1 MMTIIKDQTFDKERE
16 LYGIHDTLIKHCT
29 FDGPADGESALK
41 ECRNVRV
48 EDSFFDLRYSLW
60 HDHSLVLKNCALTE
74 NCRAA
79 LWYDEDVSVTD
90 TKLHGIKAFREC
102 RNVSL
107 KNCDIISDEFGWFTD
122 DITLENCTAESKY
135 FLMRNHGVRA
145 KNLELSAKYS
155 LQYIED
161 GLFEDCIIDSK
172 DAFWHAKNV
181 TVKNSVLGGEY
192 LAWYSEN
199 LTFENCRII
208 GTQPF
213 CYCKNLTLINCEM
226 IDCDLAFERSS
237 VQATITTPVVSIKN
251 PLAES
256 HISLPAAG
264 EIIRDIPEATG
275 EIALTK
281 EERDVRSA

>member
-1 MMTIIKDQTFDKERE
+1 MTIIQDQTFDKERE
-16 LYGIHDTLIKHCT
+16 LYGVHDTFIKHCT

-41 ECRNVRV
+41 ECENVRV
-48 EDSFFDLRYSLW
+48 EESFFDLRYSLW
-60 HDHSLVLKNCALTE
+60 HDRSLKLAHCELTE

-79 LWYDEDVSVTD
+79 LWYDEDVTVTD
-90 TKLHGIKAFREC
+90 SKLHGIKAFREC
-102 RNVSL
+102 QNVRL
-107 KNCDIISDEFGWFTD
+107 ENCEIISDEFGWFSD
-122 DITLENCTAESKY
+122 NISFENCTAESKY
-135 FLMRNHGVRA
+135 FLMRNRGVRA

-226 IDCDLAFERSS
+226 VDCDLAFERST

-256 HISLPAAG
+256 RISLPAAG
-264 EIIRDIPEATG
+264 SIIRDIPEATG
-275 EIALTK
+275 EIVVENASESL
-281 EERDVRSA
+281 SA

>member
-1 MMTIIKDQTFDKERE
+1 MMTIIQDQTFDKERE
-16 LYGIHDTLIKHCT
+16 LYGVHDTFIKHCT

-60 HDHSLVLKNCALTE
+60 HDRDLVLARCELTE

-79 LWYDEDVSVTD
+79 LWYDEDVGVSD

-161 GLFEDCIIDSK
+161 GLFEDCVIDSK

-181 TVKNSVLGGEY
+181 TVKNSILGGEY

-199 LTFENCRII
+199 LTFENCKII

-226 IDCDLAFERSS
+226 VDCDLAFERSS
-237 VQATITTPVVSIKN
+237 VRATITTPVVSIKN

-275 EIALTK
+275 EVVLTK

>member
-1 MMTIIKDQTFDKERE
+1 MMTIIQDQTFDKERE
-16 LYGIHDTLIKHCT
+16 LYGVHDTFIKHCT

-41 ECRNVRV
+41 ECENVRV
-48 EDSFFDLRYSLW
+48 EESFFDLRYSLW
-60 HDHSLVLKNCALTE
+60 HDRSLKLAHCELTE

-107 KNCDIISDEFGWFTD
+107 KNCDIISDEFGWFSD

-145 KNLELSAKYS
+145 KNLEMSAKYS

-181 TVKNSVLGGEY
+181 TVKNSILGGEY

-199 LTFENCRII
+199 LTFENCKII

-226 IDCDLAFERSS
+226 VDCDLAFERSS

-256 HISLPAAG
+256 RISLPAVG

-275 EIALTK
+275 EIVVENASESL
-281 EERDVRSA
+281 SA

>member
-1 MMTIIKDQTFDKERE
+1 MITIQNERFENERE
-16 LYGIHDTLIKHCT
+16 LYGLKDVSIKHCV

-41 ECRNVRV
+41 ECERV
-48 EDSFFDLRYSLW
+48 AVSDSFFDLRYSLW
-60 HDHSLVLKNCALTE
+60 HDRDLSLTHCELTE

-79 LWYDEDVSVTD
+79 LWYDENVIVTD

-102 RNVSL
+102 KNVRL

-122 DITLENCTAESKY
+122 EISLEDCTAESKY
-135 FLMRNHGVRA
+135 FLMKNRGVQA
-145 KNLELSAKYS
+145 KNLEMSAKYS

-161 GLFEDCIIDSK
+161 GNFENCVIDSK

-181 TVKNSVLGGEY
+181 TVKNSILGGEY

-199 LTFENCRII
+199 LTFENCKII

-237 VQATITTPVVSIKN
+237 VQATVTTPVVSIKN
-251 PLAES
+251 PLAGSMIRVPEV
-256 HISLPAAG
+256 G

-275 EIALTK
+275 EVI
-281 EERDVRSA
+281 EEKASEILSA

>member
-1 MMTIIKDQTFDKERE
+1 MMTIIQDQTFDKERE
-16 LYGIHDTLIKHCT
+16 LYGVHDTFIKHCT

-41 ECRNVRV
+41 ECENVRV

-60 HDHSLVLKNCALTE
+60 HDRDLVLARCELTE

-79 LWYDEDVSVTD
+79 LWYDEDVTVTD
-90 TKLHGIKAFREC
+90 SKLHGIKAFREC

-145 KNLELSAKYS
+145 KNLEMSAKYS

-161 GLFEDCIIDSK
+161 GIFEDCVIDSK

-181 TVKNSVLGGEY
+181 TVKNSILGGEY

-226 IDCDLAFERSS
+226 VDCDLAFERSS

-256 HISLPAAG
+256 RISLPAVG

-275 EIALTK
+275 EVVVENASESL
-281 EERDVRSA
+281 SA

>member
-1 MMTIIKDQTFDKERE
+1 MTIIQDQTFDKERE
-16 LYGIHDTLIKHCT
+16 LYGIHDTFIKHCT

-41 ECRNVRV
+41 ECSNVRV

-60 HDHSLVLKNCALTE
+60 HDHGLVLKDCTLTE

-79 LWYDEDVSVTD
+79 LWYDEDISVSD

-135 FLMRNHGVRA
+135 FLMKNHGVRA
-145 KNLELSAKYS
+145 KNLEMSAKYS

-161 GLFEDCIIDSK
+161 GLFEDCVIDSK

-256 HISLPAAG
+256 RISLPAVG

-275 EIALTK
+275 EIVVENASESL
-281 EERDVRSA
+281 SA

>member
-1 MMTIIKDQTFDKERE
+1 MKIIQDQQFEQERE

-29 FDGPADGESALK
+29 FDGPVDGESALK
-41 ECRNVRV
+41 ECSDVRV

-60 HDHSLVLKNCALTE
+60 HDHGLVLKDCTLTE

-79 LWYDEDVSVTD
+79 LWYDEDVTVTD

-135 FLMRNHGVRA
+135 FLMRNRGVRA
-145 KNLELSAKYS
+145 KNLEMSAKYS

-161 GLFEDCIIDSK
+161 GFFEDCIIDSK

-226 IDCDLAFERSS
+226 VDCDLAFERSS

-251 PLAES
+251 PLAGS
-256 HISLPAAG
+256 VISVPAAG

-275 EIALTK
+275 EVLVQNASESL
-281 EERDVRSA
+281 SA

>member
-1 MMTIIKDQTFDKERE
+1 MMTIIQDQTFDKERE
-16 LYGIHDTLIKHCT
+16 LYGVHDTFIKHCT

-41 ECRNVRV
+41 ECENVRV
-48 EDSFFDLRYSLW
+48 EESFFDLRYSLW
-60 HDHSLVLKNCALTE
+60 HDRSLKLAHCELTE

-79 LWYDEDVSVTD
+79 LWYDEDVTVTD
-90 TKLHGIKAFREC
+90 SKLHGIKAFREC
-102 RNVSL
+102 RNVRL
-107 KNCDIISDEFGWFTD
+107 ENCEIISDEFGWFSD
-122 DITLENCTAESKY
+122 NISFENCTAESKY
-135 FLMRNHGVRA
+135 FLMRNRGVQA
-145 KNLELSAKYS
+145 KNLEMSAKYS

-161 GLFEDCIIDSK
+161 SLFEDCIIDSK

-181 TVKNSVLGGEY
+181 TVKNSILGGEY

-226 IDCDLAFERSS
+226 VNCDLAFERSS

-256 HISLPAAG
+256 RISLPAVG
-264 EIIRDIPEATG
+264 SIIRDIPEATG
-275 EIALTK
+275 EIVVENASESL
-281 EERDVRSA
+281 SA

>member
-1 MMTIIKDQTFDKERE
+1 MMMIQNQQFDKERA
-16 LYGIHDTLIKHCT
+16 LYGLKDVCVQHCV

-41 ECRNVRV
+41 ECSDVRV

-60 HDHSLVLKNCALTE
+60 HDHGLVLKDCTLTE

-79 LWYDEDVSVTD
+79 LWYDEDVSVSD
-90 TKLHGIKAFREC
+90 TKLHGIKAFHEC

-135 FLMRNHGVRA
+135 FLMKNHGVRA
-145 KNLELSAKYS
+145 KNLEMSAKYS

-256 HISLPAAG
+256 RISLPAVG

-275 EIALTK
+275 EVVLTK

>member
-1 MMTIIKDQTFDKERE
+1 MTIIQDQQFEQERA
-16 LYGIHDTLIKHCT
+16 LYGIHDTFIKHCT

-60 HDHSLVLKNCALTE
+60 HDYSLVLKNCTLTK

-90 TKLHGIKAFREC
+90 TRLHGIKAFREC

-122 DITLENCTAESKY
+122 DITLENCIAESKY

-226 IDCDLAFERSS
+226 VDCDLAFERSS

-256 HISLPAAG
+256 HISLPAVG

-275 EIALTK
+275 EVLVENASESL
-281 EERDVRSA
+281 SA

>member
-1 MMTIIKDQTFDKERE
+1 MTIIQDQTFDKERE
-16 LYGIHDTLIKHCT
+16 LYGVHDTFIKHCT

-41 ECRNVRV
+41 ECSDVRV

-60 HDHSLVLKNCALTE
+60 HDHGLVLKDCTLTE

-79 LWYDEDVSVTD
+79 LWYDEDVTVTD
-90 TKLHGIKAFREC
+90 SKLHGIKAFREC

-135 FLMRNHGVRA
+135 FLMKNHGVRA
-145 KNLELSAKYS
+145 KNLEMSAKYS

-161 GLFEDCIIDSK
+161 GLFEDCVIDSK

-226 IDCDLAFERSS
+226 VDCDLAFERSS

-256 HISLPAAG
+256 RISLPAVG

-275 EIALTK
+275 EIVVENASESL
-281 EERDVRSA
+281 SA

>member
-1 MMTIIKDQTFDKERE
+1 MTIIQDQTFDKERE
-16 LYGIHDTLIKHCT
+16 LYGVHDTFIKHCT

-41 ECRNVRV
+41 ECSNVRV

-60 HDHSLVLKNCALTE
+60 HDRDLVLARCELTE

-79 LWYDEDVSVTD
+79 LWYDEDVTVTD
-90 TKLHGIKAFREC
+90 SKLHGIKAFREC

-135 FLMRNHGVRA
+135 FLMRNRGVRA
-145 KNLELSAKYS
+145 KNLEMSAKYS

-161 GLFEDCIIDSK
+161 GLFEDCVIDSK

-226 IDCDLAFERSS
+226 VDCDLAFERSS

-256 HISLPAAG
+256 RISLPAAG
-264 EIIRDIPEATG
+264 SIIRDIPEATG
-275 EIALTK
+275 EIVVENASESL
-281 EERDVRSA
+281 SA

>member
-1 MMTIIKDQTFDKERE
+1 MTIIQDQTFDKERE
-16 LYGIHDTLIKHCT
+16 LYGVHDTFIKHCT

-41 ECRNVRV
+41 ECENVRV
-48 EDSFFDLRYSLW
+48 EESFFDLRYSLW
-60 HDHSLVLKNCALTE
+60 HDRSLKLAHCELTE

-79 LWYDEDVSVTD
+79 LWYDEGVTVTD
-90 TKLHGIKAFREC
+90 SKLHGIKAFREC
-102 RNVSL
+102 QNVRL
-107 KNCDIISDEFGWFTD
+107 ENCEIISDEFGWFSD
-122 DITLENCTAESKY
+122 NISFENCTAESKY
-135 FLMRNHGVRA
+135 FLMRNCGVQA
-145 KNLELSAKYS
+145 KNLEMSAKYS

-181 TVKNSVLGGEY
+181 TVKNSILGGEY

-256 HISLPAAG
+256 RISLPAVG

-275 EIALTK
+275 EIVVENASESL
-281 EERDVRSA
+281 SA

>member
-1 MMTIIKDQTFDKERE
+1 MMMIQNQQFDKERA
-16 LYGIHDTLIKHCT
+16 LYGLKDVCVQHCI

-41 ECRNVRV
+41 ECENVRV
-48 EDSFFDLRYSLW
+48 EESLFDLRYSLW
-60 HDHSLVLKNCALTE
+60 HDRSLKLAHCELTE

-79 LWYDEDVSVTD
+79 LWYDEDVTVTD
-90 TKLHGIKAFREC
+90 SKLHGIKAFREC

-135 FLMRNHGVRA
+135 FLMKNHGVRA
-145 KNLELSAKYS
+145 KNLEMSAKYS

-161 GLFEDCIIDSK
+161 GIFEDCIIDSK

-181 TVKNSVLGGEY
+181 TVKNSILGGEY

-199 LTFENCRII
+199 LTFQHCRSI

-226 IDCDLAFERSS
+226 VDCDLAFERST

-256 HISLPAAG
+256 RISLPAAG
-264 EIIRDIPEATG
+264 SIIRDIPEATG
-275 EIALTK
+275 EIVVENASESL
-281 EERDVRSA
+281 SA

>member
-1 MMTIIKDQTFDKERE
+1 MMTIIQDQTFDKERE
-16 LYGIHDTLIKHCT
+16 LYGVHDTFIKHCT

-41 ECRNVRV
+41 ECSDVRV

-60 HDHSLVLKNCALTE
+60 HDHGLVLKDCTLTE

-79 LWYDEDVSVTD
+79 LWYDEDVSVSD

-135 FLMRNHGVRA
+135 FLMKNHGVRA
-145 KNLELSAKYS
+145 KNLEMSAKYS

-161 GLFEDCIIDSK
+161 GLFEDCVIDSK

-181 TVKNSVLGGEY
+181 TVKNSILGGEY

-199 LTFENCRII
+199 LTFENCKII

-226 IDCDLAFERSS
+226 VDCDLAFERST

-251 PLAES
+251 PLAGSE
-256 HISLPAAG
+256 IRVPAVG

-275 EIALTK
+275 EVI
-281 EERDVRSA
+281 EEGTRKILSA

>member
-1 MMTIIKDQTFDKERE
+1 M
-16 LYGIHDTLIKHCT
+16 
-29 FDGPADGESALK
+29 
-41 ECRNVRV
+41 
-48 EDSFFDLRYSLW
+48 
-60 HDHSLVLKNCALTE
+60 LKNCALTE

-135 FLMRNHGVRA
+135 FLMKNHGVRA

-161 GLFEDCIIDSK
+161 GLFEDCVIDSK

-181 TVKNSVLGGEY
+181 TVKNSILGGEY

-213 CYCKNLTLINCEM
+213 CYCKNLTLINCEL

-251 PLAES
+251 PLAGSE
-256 HISLPAAG
+256 IRVPAVG
-264 EIIRDIPEATG
+264 EIIRDIDGSEGNVILTDEA
-275 EIALTK
+275 
-281 EERDVRSA
+281 RSLSA

>member
-1 MMTIIKDQTFDKERE
+1 MTIIQDQTFDKERE
-16 LYGIHDTLIKHCT
+16 LYGIHDTFIKHCT
-29 FDGPADGESALK
+29 FDGPADGESVLK

-60 HDHSLVLKNCALTE
+60 HDRDLVLARCELTE

-79 LWYDEDVSVTD
+79 LWYDEDVTVTD
-90 TKLHGIKAFREC
+90 SKLHGIKAFREC
-102 RNVSL
+102 QNVRL
-107 KNCDIISDEFGWFTD
+107 ENCEIISDEFGWFSD
-122 DITLENCTAESKY
+122 NISFENCTAESKY
-135 FLMRNHGVRA
+135 FLMRNRGVQA
-145 KNLELSAKYS
+145 KNLEMSAKYS

-161 GLFEDCIIDSK
+161 GLFEDCVIDSK

-181 TVKNSVLGGEY
+181 TVKNSILGGEY

-226 IDCDLAFERSS
+226 VNCDLAFERSS

-256 HISLPAAG
+256 RISLPAAG
-264 EIIRDIPEATG
+264 SIIRDIPEATG
-275 EIALTK
+275 EIVVENASESL
-281 EERDVRSA
+281 SA

>member
-41 ECRNVRV
+41 ECWNVRV

-226 IDCDLAFERSS
+226 VNCDLAFERSS

-256 HISLPAAG
+256 RISLPAAG
-264 EIIRDIPEATG
+264 SIIRDIPEATG

-281 EERDVRSA
+281 AERDVRSA

>member
-1 MMTIIKDQTFDKERE
+1 MMTIIQDQIFDKERE
-16 LYGIHDTLIKHCT
+16 LYGVHDTFIRHCT

-41 ECRNVRV
+41 ECENVRV
-48 EDSFFDLRYSLW
+48 EESFFDLRYSLW
-60 HDHSLVLKNCALTE
+60 HDRSLKLAHCELTE

-79 LWYDEDVSVTD
+79 LWYDEDVTVTD
-90 TKLHGIKAFREC
+90 SKLHGIKAFREC
-102 RNVSL
+102 QNVRL
-107 KNCDIISDEFGWFTD
+107 ENCEIISDEFGWFSD
-122 DITLENCTAESKY
+122 NISFENCTAESKY
-135 FLMRNHGVRA
+135 FLMRNRGVRA

-181 TVKNSVLGGEY
+181 TVKNSILGGEY

-226 IDCDLAFERSS
+226 VDCDLAFERSS

-256 HISLPAAG
+256 RISLPAVG
-264 EIIRDIPEATG
+264 SIIRDIPEATG
-275 EIALTK
+275 EVVVENASESL
-281 EERDVRSA
+281 SA

>member
-1 MMTIIKDQTFDKERE
+1 MTIIQDQTFDKERE
-16 LYGIHDTLIKHCT
+16 LYGIHDTFIKHCT

-41 ECRNVRV
+41 ECSNVRV

-60 HDHSLVLKNCALTE
+60 HDHGLVLKDCTLTE

-79 LWYDEDVSVTD
+79 LWYDEDVTVTD
-90 TKLHGIKAFREC
+90 SKLHGIKAFREC

-135 FLMRNHGVRA
+135 FLMKNHGVRA
-145 KNLELSAKYS
+145 KNLEMSAKYS

-256 HISLPAAG
+256 RISLPAAG
-264 EIIRDIPEATG
+264 SIIRDIPEATG
-275 EIALTK
+275 EIVVENASESL
-281 EERDVRSA
+281 SA

>member
-16 LYGIHDTLIKHCT
+16 LYGIHDTLIKHCI

-41 ECRNVRV
+41 ECENVRV
-48 EDSFFDLRYSLW
+48 EESFFDLRYSLW
-60 HDHSLVLKNCALTE
+60 HDRSLKLAHCELTE

-79 LWYDEDVSVTD
+79 LWYDEDVTVTD
-90 TKLHGIKAFREC
+90 SKLHGIKAFREC
-102 RNVSL
+102 QNVRL
-107 KNCDIISDEFGWFTD
+107 ENCEIISDEFGWFSD
-122 DITLENCTAESKY
+122 NISFENCTAESKY
-135 FLMRNHGVRA
+135 FLMRNRGVQA
-145 KNLELSAKYS
+145 KNLEMSAKYS

-161 GLFEDCIIDSK
+161 GIFEDCVIDSK

-226 IDCDLAFERSS
+226 VDCDLAFERSS

-256 HISLPAAG
+256 RISLPAAG
-264 EIIRDIPEATG
+264 SIIRDIPEATG
-275 EIALTK
+275 EIVVENASESL
-281 EERDVRSA
+281 SA

>member
-1 MMTIIKDQTFDKERE
+1 MTIIQDQTFDKERE
-16 LYGIHDTLIKHCT
+16 LYGVHDTFIKHCT

-41 ECRNVRV
+41 ECENVRV

-60 HDHSLVLKNCALTE
+60 HDRDLVLARCELTE

-79 LWYDEDVSVTD
+79 LWYDEDVTVTD
-90 TKLHGIKAFREC
+90 SKLHGIKAFREC

-135 FLMRNHGVRA
+135 FLMKNHGVRA
-145 KNLELSAKYS
+145 KNLEMSAKYS

-161 GLFEDCIIDSK
+161 GLFEDCVIDSK

-181 TVKNSVLGGEY
+181 TVKNSILGGEY

-226 IDCDLAFERSS
+226 VDCDLAFERSS

-256 HISLPAAG
+256 RISLPAAG
-264 EIIRDIPEATG
+264 SIIRDIPEATG
-275 EIALTK
+275 EIVVENASESL
-281 EERDVRSA
+281 SA

>member
-1 MMTIIKDQTFDKERE
+1 MTIIHDQQFEQERE
-16 LYGIHDTLIKHCT
+16 LYGIHDTFIRHCT

-41 ECRNVRV
+41 ECQNVRV

-60 HDHSLVLKNCALTE
+60 HDHGLVLKDCTLTE

-79 LWYDEDVSVTD
+79 LWYDEDVSVSD

-107 KNCDIISDEFGWFTD
+107 KNCDINSDEFGWFTD

-135 FLMRNHGVRA
+135 FLMKNRGVRA
-145 KNLELSAKYS
+145 KNLEMSAKYS

-199 LTFENCRII
+199 LIFENCRII

-226 IDCDLAFERSS
+226 VDCDLAFERSS

-251 PLAES
+251 PLAGS
-256 HISLPAAG
+256 VIRVPATG
-264 EIIRDIPEATG
+264 SIIRDIPEATG
-275 EIALTK
+275 EVVLTK
-281 EERDVRSA
+281 GERDVRSA

>member
-1 MMTIIKDQTFDKERE
+1 MMMIQNQQFDKERA
-16 LYGIHDTLIKHCT
+16 LYGLKDVCVQHCI

-60 HDHSLVLKNCALTE
+60 HDRDLVLARCELTE

-79 LWYDEDVSVTD
+79 LWYDEDVSVSD

-226 IDCDLAFERSS
+226 VDCDLAFEHSI

-251 PLAES
+251 PLAGSE
-256 HISLPAAG
+256 IRVPAVG

-275 EIALTK
+275 EVVVENASESL
-281 EERDVRSA
+281 SA

>member
-1 MMTIIKDQTFDKERE
+1 MMMIQNQQFDKERA
-16 LYGIHDTLIKHCT
+16 LYGLKDVCVQHCI

-41 ECRNVRV
+41 ECENVRV
-48 EDSFFDLRYSLW
+48 EESFFDLRYSLW
-60 HDHSLVLKNCALTE
+60 HDRDLVLARCELTE

-79 LWYDEDVSVTD
+79 LWYDEDVTVTD
-90 TKLHGIKAFREC
+90 SKLHGIKAFREC

-135 FLMRNHGVRA
+135 FLMKNRGVRA

-161 GLFEDCIIDSK
+161 GLFEDCVIDSK

-226 IDCDLAFERSS
+226 VDCDLAFERST

-256 HISLPAAG
+256 RISLPAAG
-264 EIIRDIPEATG
+264 SIIRDIPEATG
-275 EIALTK
+275 EVVVENASESL
-281 EERDVRSA
+281 SA

>member
-1 MMTIIKDQTFDKERE
+1 MTIIQDQTFDKERE
-16 LYGIHDTLIKHCT
+16 LYGVHDTFIKHCT

-41 ECRNVRV
+41 ECSNVRV

-60 HDHSLVLKNCALTE
+60 HDRDLVLARCELTE

-79 LWYDEDVSVTD
+79 LWYDEDVTVTD
-90 TKLHGIKAFREC
+90 SKLHGIKAFREC

-135 FLMRNHGVRA
+135 FLMRNRGVRA
-145 KNLELSAKYS
+145 KNLEMSAKYS

-161 GLFEDCIIDSK
+161 GLFEDCVIDSK

-199 LTFENCRII
+199 LTFENCLII

-226 IDCDLAFERSS
+226 VDCDLAFERSS

-256 HISLPAAG
+256 RISLPAAG
-264 EIIRDIPEATG
+264 SIIRDIPEATG
-275 EIALTK
+275 EIVVENASESL
-281 EERDVRSA
+281 SA

>member
-1 MMTIIKDQTFDKERE
+1 MMMIQNQQFDKERA
-16 LYGIHDTLIKHCT
+16 LYGLKDVCVQHCI

-41 ECRNVRV
+41 ECENVRV
-48 EDSFFDLRYSLW
+48 EESFFDLRYSLW
-60 HDHSLVLKNCALTE
+60 HDRDLVLAHCKLTE

-79 LWYDEDVSVTD
+79 LWYDEDVSVSD

-135 FLMRNHGVRA
+135 FLMRNRGVRA
-145 KNLELSAKYS
+145 KNLEMSAKYS

-161 GLFEDCIIDSK
+161 GLFEDCVIDSK

-181 TVKNSVLGGEY
+181 TVKNSILGGEY

-213 CYCKNLTLINCEM
+213 CYCKNLTLINCEL
-226 IDCDLAFERSS
+226 IDCDLAFERST

-256 HISLPAAG
+256 RISLPAVG
-264 EIIRDIPEATG
+264 SIIRDIPEATG
-275 EIALTK
+275 EIVVENASESL
-281 EERDVRSA
+281 SA

>member
-41 ECRNVRV
+41 ECEDVRV
-48 EDSFFDLRYSLW
+48 EDSFFDLSYSLW

-79 LWYDEDVSVTD
+79 LWYDEDVTVTD
-90 TKLHGIKAFREC
+90 SKLHGIKAFREC

-161 GLFEDCIIDSK
+161 GLFEDCVIDSK

-213 CYCKNLTLINCEM
+213 CYCKNLTLINCEL

>member
-1 MMTIIKDQTFDKERE
+1 MMTIIQDQTFDKERE
-16 LYGIHDTLIKHCT
+16 LYGVHDTFIKHCT

-41 ECRNVRV
+41 ECSDVRV

-60 HDHSLVLKNCALTE
+60 HDHGLVLKDCTLTE

-79 LWYDEDVSVTD
+79 LWYDEDVTVTD
-90 TKLHGIKAFREC
+90 SKLHGIKAFREC

-135 FLMRNHGVRA
+135 FLMKNHGVRA

-181 TVKNSVLGGEY
+181 TVKNSILGGEY

-256 HISLPAAG
+256 RISLPAVG

-275 EIALTK
+275 EIVVENASESL
-281 EERDVRSA
+281 SA

>member
-1 MMTIIKDQTFDKERE
+1 MMTIIQDQTFDKERE
-16 LYGIHDTLIKHCT
+16 LYGIHDTFIKHCT

-41 ECRNVRV
+41 ECENVRV

-60 HDHSLVLKNCALTE
+60 HDHGLVLKDCTLTE

-79 LWYDEDVSVTD
+79 LWYDEDVSVSD

-135 FLMRNHGVRA
+135 FLMRNRGVQA
-145 KNLELSAKYS
+145 KNLEMSAKYS

-161 GLFEDCIIDSK
+161 GLFEDCVIDSK

-181 TVKNSVLGGEY
+181 TVKNSILGGEY

-226 IDCDLAFERSS
+226 VDCDLAFERSS

-256 HISLPAAG
+256 RISLPAAG
-264 EIIRDIPEATG
+264 SIIRDIPEATG
-275 EIALTK
+275 EVVVENASESL
-281 EERDVRSA
+281 SA

>member
-1 MMTIIKDQTFDKERE
+1 MMMIQNQQFDKERA
-16 LYGIHDTLIKHCT
+16 LYGLKDVCVQHCI

-41 ECRNVRV
+41 ECENVRV
-48 EDSFFDLRYSLW
+48 EESFFDLRYSLW
-60 HDHSLVLKNCALTE
+60 HDRSLKLAHCELTE

-79 LWYDEDVSVTD
+79 LWYDEDVTVTD
-90 TKLHGIKAFREC
+90 SKLHGIKAFREC
-102 RNVSL
+102 QNVSL

-135 FLMRNHGVRA
+135 FLMKNHGVRA
-145 KNLELSAKYS
+145 KNLEMSAKYS

-213 CYCKNLTLINCEM
+213 CYCKNLTLINCEL

-237 VQATITTPVVSIKN
+237 VRATITTPVVSIKN

-275 EIALTK
+275 EVALTK
-281 EERDVRSA
+281 AERDVRSA

>member
-1 MMTIIKDQTFDKERE
+1 MMMIQNQQFDKERA
-16 LYGIHDTLIKHCT
+16 LYGLKDVCVQHCI

-41 ECRNVRV
+41 ECENVRV

-90 TKLHGIKAFREC
+90 TRLHGIKAFREC

-135 FLMRNHGVRA
+135 FLMKNHGVRA
-145 KNLELSAKYS
+145 KNLEMSAKYS

-161 GLFEDCIIDSK
+161 GLFEDCVIDSK

-181 TVKNSVLGGEY
+181 TVKNSILGGEY

-199 LTFENCRII
+199 LTFENCKII

-226 IDCDLAFERSS
+226 VDCDLAFERSS

-256 HISLPAAG
+256 RISLPAAG
-264 EIIRDIPEATG
+264 SIIRDIPEATG
-275 EIALTK
+275 EIVVENASESL
-281 EERDVRSA
+281 SA

>member
-1 MMTIIKDQTFDKERE
+1 MTIIQDQTFDKERE
-16 LYGIHDTLIKHCT
+16 LYGIHDTFIKHCT

-41 ECRNVRV
+41 ECSDVRV

-60 HDHSLVLKNCALTE
+60 HDHGLVLKDCTLTE

-79 LWYDEDVSVTD
+79 LWYDEDVTVTD
-90 TKLHGIKAFREC
+90 SKLHGIKAFREC
-102 RNVSL
+102 QNVRL
-107 KNCDIISDEFGWFTD
+107 ENCEIISDEFGWFSD
-122 DITLENCTAESKY
+122 NISFENCTAESKY
-135 FLMRNHGVRA
+135 FLMKNHGVRA
-145 KNLELSAKYS
+145 KNLEMSAKYS

-161 GLFEDCIIDSK
+161 GLFEDCVIDSK

-226 IDCDLAFERSS
+226 VDCDLAFERSS

-256 HISLPAAG
+256 RISLPAVG
-264 EIIRDIPEATG
+264 SIIRDIPEATG
-275 EIALTK
+275 EIVVENASESL
-281 EERDVRSA
+281 SA